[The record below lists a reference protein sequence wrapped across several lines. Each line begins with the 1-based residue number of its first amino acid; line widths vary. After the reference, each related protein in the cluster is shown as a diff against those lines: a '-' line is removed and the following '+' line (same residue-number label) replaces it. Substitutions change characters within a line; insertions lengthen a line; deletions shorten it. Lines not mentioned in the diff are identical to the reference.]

1 MMLGKCDRYGAER
14 IKKAQTT
21 VVAGPFERAS
31 DEADILGSTHR
42 KCGEVA

>member
-31 DEADILGSTHR
+31 DEADILGSTHQ